1 MCLVH
6 IGARV
11 KGTKNKTGMKEVLMI
26 ETQADIITIT
36 LCCNV
41 GSIMKAMNIE

>member
-1 MCLVH
+1 
-6 IGARV
+6 
-11 KGTKNKTGMKEVLMI
+11 MI

-41 GSIMKAMNIE
+41 GSNLEGDEHRVKNDFERNKIPIDLTSTAQMR